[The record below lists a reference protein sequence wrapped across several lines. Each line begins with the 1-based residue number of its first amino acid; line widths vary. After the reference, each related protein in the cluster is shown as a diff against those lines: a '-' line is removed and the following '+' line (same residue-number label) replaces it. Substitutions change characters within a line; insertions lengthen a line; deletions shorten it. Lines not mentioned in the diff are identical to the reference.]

1 MSLLQVRRL
10 PPQVLLVWEHPERIR
25 QDRTRGTD
33 VPFRL
38 RRLRVARPR
47 VEPILLLD
55 VHRDRRFD
63 DRLARPERALV
74 LAPLRLPQPLVA
86 REQHLVPPQLA
97 HARLDRLVDD
107 RELLVAL
114 LRRLLGRVRLLFEQP
129 AGSDPDLVR
138 GGDGFAGFVQDG
150 LSLVGGFQTRECE
163 PELDGLWDDL
173 YSA

>member
-1 MSLLQVRRL
+1 M
-10 PPQVLLVWEHPERIR
+10 
-25 QDRTRGTD
+25 
-33 VPFRL
+33 
-38 RRLRVARPR
+38 
-47 VEPILLLD
+47 
-55 VHRDRRFD
+55 
-63 DRLARPERALV
+63 
-74 LAPLRLPQPLVA
+74 
-86 REQHLVPPQLA
+86 PPQLA

-107 RELLVAL
+107 RELFVAL

-163 PELDGLWDDL
+163 PELNRLWDDL